1 MMGKNIHRTG
11 WSWESW
17 EGRLRTGGQGVP
29 GENGNRRY
37 RRY

>member
-1 MMGKNIHRTG
+1 MMGKKISIALAGLGSRG
-11 WSWESW
+11 KD
-17 EGRLRTGGQGVP
+17 TGGQGVP